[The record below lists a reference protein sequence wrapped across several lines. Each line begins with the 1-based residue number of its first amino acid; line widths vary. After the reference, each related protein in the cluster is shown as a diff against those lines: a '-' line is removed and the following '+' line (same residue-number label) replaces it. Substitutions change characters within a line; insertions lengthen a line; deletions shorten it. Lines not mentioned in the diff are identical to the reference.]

1 MAEVKEVHLPD
12 AVVHEQPGTV
22 ALSAREFSALE
33 ERVLK
38 AVELLKRERQA
49 RTEAETRAAEAE
61 ARVEKADTQLREHEA
76 SADELRKEVSTLR
89 SERNE
94 VKQRVERLLGQLDA
108 LEL

>member
-1 MAEVKEVHLPD
+1 MSETQEVRLPD
-12 AVVHEQPGTV
+12 APVHDQPGTV

-49 RTEAETRAAEAE
+49 RTEAEARAAEAE
-61 ARVEKADTQLREHEA
+61 SRVEKADTQLREHEA

-89 SERNE
+89 GERNE
-94 VKQRVERLLGQLDA
+94 VKQRVERLLSQLDT

>member
-1 MAEVKEVHLPD
+1 MSETQEVRLPD
-12 AVVHEQPGTV
+12 TPVHDQPGTV
-22 ALSAREFSALE
+22 ALSAREFTALE

-38 AVELLKRERQA
+38 AVDLLKRERQA

-94 VKQRVERLLGQLDA
+94 VKQRVERLLSQLDT

>member
-1 MAEVKEVHLPD
+1 MSEAQEIHLPD
-12 AVVHEQPGTV
+12 GLVHDQPGTV

-33 ERVLK
+33 ERVLR
-38 AVELLKRERQA
+38 AVVLLKRERQA
-49 RTEAETRAAEAE
+49 RSEAEARAAEAE

-76 SADELRKEVSTLR
+76 SADELRKEVSSLR